1 MHIRTALRDG
11 LADVTYSKLD
21 ANRSRLIYA
30 FCLLECLFEP
40 ARLARV
46 ESAFADSWLSLV
58 LSACRTAVV
67 IPSGPS
73 GEACALSDLLVTKL
87 AQRQLPK
94 LGPDGMTNDRIHL
107 SQRLS
112 SCFRH

>member
-1 MHIRTALRDG
+1 MHIRIALREG

-21 ANRSRLIYA
+21 ANRSRLVYA

-67 IPSGPS
+67 IHSSPS
-73 GEACALSDLLVTKL
+73 GEPCALSDLLITRL
-87 AQRQLPK
+87 AHRQLPK
-94 LGPDGMTNDRIHL
+94 PSSSGMLNDGTYF
-107 SQRLS
+107 SG
-112 SCFRH
+112 